1 MSEFLGAGILNYVYF
16 FLFTLGVGYAII
28 TGLMGG
34 FVSAHAPDM
43 DIDIPGLDLDPGGPD
58 IHLELPT
65 GHDISHDVDHP
76 EVGLSPLSPITI
88 ATFITTFGGVGLL
101 SNNLFPFS
109 QIIGLFIATVSG
121 VLLSGSVFMLYAW
134 AIKEVQGS
142 SEVQVGEM
150 VGLTGEVIAPIP
162 EDNVGEIVLVVR
174 GMRARSTAR
183 SADGKAISRGTMVE
197 IMEEVGN
204 AVIVRPK

>member
-28 TGLMGG
+28 VGLMGG
-34 FVSAHAPDM
+34 FASAHAPDF
-43 DIDIPGLDLDPGGPD
+43 DLDGPD
-58 IHLELPT
+58 IHLELS
-65 GHDISHDVDHP
+65 GAHDISHDVDHP

-183 SADGKAISRGTMVE
+183 SADGKAISRGTMIE